1 MEPRV
6 DTGQSAGAGWG
17 GNPRLGT
24 GPHRATS
31 PPPTWPDAQAAPHPP
46 DAHPCPRGPSLTLLY
61 GAGRFLPPPP
71 AAPRAM
77 AGRFLMG
84 PPPRFTRAAACAP
97 PRPLWEPALP
107 RPRPPPR
114 PPRWLRFSLMMSS
127 RDMSILSAMAGAES
141 GLGSSPRVST
151 PARHFRRRARSSG
164 AAALERKLI
173 GRGARAGR
181 TGACVPGPG
190 LGGRCFGGA
199 GRGAVVFV
207 PSRAD
212 VDAANGRAGRRVIRW
227 RRCEGRE
234 VGGACTPLPL
244 RLAKGSA

>member
-1 MEPRV
+1 MSAS
-6 DTGQSAGAGWG
+6 DTPKSKFD
-17 GNPRLGT
+17 
-24 GPHRATS
+24 TS
-31 PPPTWPDAQAAPHPP
+31 SFPPVSTPAPPPKPLSKRSCCHLSGSSPHPP

-97 PRPLWEPALP
+97 
-107 RPRPPPR
+107 
-114 PPRWLRFSLMMSS
+114 LMMSS